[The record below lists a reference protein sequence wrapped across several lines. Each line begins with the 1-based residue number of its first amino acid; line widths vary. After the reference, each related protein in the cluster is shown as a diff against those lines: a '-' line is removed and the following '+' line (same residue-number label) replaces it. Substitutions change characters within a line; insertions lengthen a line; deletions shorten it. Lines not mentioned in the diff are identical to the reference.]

1 MRVVRRG
8 KHDSPQRLF
17 DVLGILL
24 ISTAVITFMSLLSPS
39 TGLLGGFMDRFFH
52 LGFGTAAW
60 VFPIALFAFGIAII
74 VGKRTLSFGPMI
86 WGTILLILAVLGFIA
101 RPTSTGDYFDPRNVS
116 MTGGYIGALT
126 GWVFHKLLGDAKW
139 VGLGALAMVGAILCV
154 NVPLQVLLESARA
167 RMRHLAKRPSSK
179 WKRNHKS
186 KEHPRAVVEMPV
198 ESPREE
204 ERKLPK
210 PRIEEFSTED
220 PNRTKEPAPPQ
231 TEMIP
236 KEGYSLPP
244 LTILDPPEPP
254 PKRSQTEIQQNIQIL
269 ESTLEEF
276 GIEANVVEIAHGPT
290 LTRYEIQLGPGIRVS
305 RIKSLADNLAM
316 SLAASHVRVEAP
328 IPGKAAIGVEVPNAK
343 RAIVRLRQVAESPEF
358 LNAESKLT
366 FCLGQDVGG
375 GSVVA
380 DLAQMPHML
389 ISGATNSGKSI
400 CLASVITSLLLR
412 NTPKDVRFMLL
423 DPKRVELSLFN
434 DIPHLV
440 CPVVTDI
447 KQMPGALREIGR
459 EIDRRYDLFEAAK
472 TRNIVAYNEQAS
484 FAEKIPYIV
493 VVIDELADLMIQSAK
508 EVESSIC
515 RIAQIARATGI
526 HLIIA
531 TQRPSVDVITGTI
544 KANISSR
551 IAFAVSSQVDSRTI
565 LDSSGAENLIGQGDL
580 LFSPIESKKP
590 TRVQGCYVS
599 EGEIERIVQF
609 WKAQA
614 PPQYILDPA
623 SALIEREEA
632 RLYAEETEDPY
643 WEDAVR
649 WVAERGQASTSMLQR
664 RFSIGFQR
672 ASRLLDMME
681 ERGIVAPRDGP
692 RPREVLIS
700 PMEVDEFLRNPS
712 K

>member
-8 KHDSPQRLF
+8 KQDSPQRLF

-24 ISTAVITFMSLLSPS
+24 IASAVITFISLLSPNA
-39 TGLLGGFMDRFFH
+39 GVLGGFMERFFH
-52 LGFGTAAW
+52 LAFGTAAW

-74 VGKRTLSFGPMI
+74 VGKRTLSFGAMI
-86 WGTILLILAVLGFIA
+86 WGALLLIFAILGFIA
-101 RPTSTGDYFDPRNVS
+101 RPTATGDYFDPQTVTA
-116 MTGGYIGALT
+116 TGGYIGALT
-126 GWVFHKLLGDAKW
+126 GWAFHKLLGDAKW
-139 VGLGALAMVGAILCV
+139 VGLGALAMVAAILCV
-154 NVPLQVLLESARA
+154 NVPLQVLLENIRS
-167 RMRHLAKRPSSK
+167 RMQDIAKRPSSK
-179 WKRNHKS
+179 WKGNHKP
-186 KEHPRAVVEMPV
+186 KERPRAVVEMPV
-198 ESPREE
+198 EEPQKERKAPKPKTE
-204 ERKLPK
+204 ER
-210 PRIEEFSTED
+210 FQED
-220 PNRTKEPAPPQ
+220 PNQTKEPTPPR
-231 TEMIP
+231 TEIIP

-244 LTILDPPEPP
+244 LTILDAPEAP
-254 PKRSQTEIQQNIQIL
+254 PKRSQSEIQQNIQIL

-276 GIEANVVEIAHGPT
+276 GIEANVVEIANGPT

-358 LNAESKLT
+358 LNSESKLT
-366 FCLGQDVGG
+366 FCLGQNVGG
-375 GSVVA
+375 GNIVA
-380 DLAQMPHML
+380 DLAQMPHLL

-400 CLASVITSLLLR
+400 CLASLITSLLLR

-423 DPKRVELSLFN
+423 DPKRVELSLF
-434 DIPHLV
+434 DGIPHLV

-447 KQMPGALREIGR
+447 KQMPVALREIWR
-459 EIDRRYDLFEAAK
+459 EMDRRYDLFAAAK
-472 TRNIVAYNEQAS
+472 TRNIAAYNEQAS

-508 EVESSIC
+508 EVEDSIC
-515 RIAQIARATGI
+515 RIAQLARATGI

-565 LDSSGAENLIGQGDL
+565 LDSTGAENLIGQGDL
-580 LFSPIESKKP
+580 LFLPIDANKP

-599 EGEIERIVQF
+599 EEEVERIVQF

-623 SALIEREEA
+623 SAVIEREEA
-632 RLYAEETEDPY
+632 RLLVEETEDPF

-700 PMEVDEFLRNPS
+700 PMEVDEVLRNSPG
-712 K
+712 